1 VDGYTFGANHRT
13 SPISAKGVPVTVPE
27 RNALREQLMLNEGYR
42 PKPYRCS
49 AGKLTIGHGRN
60 LEDVGIDSDEARYLL
75 DKDITR
81 CIADLSTF
89 PWFEGLDAGRTRAL
103 LDMRFQL
110 GPSGFRGFKKMIA
123 ALERNDFATA
133 AREAADSKWASSDS
147 PRRAAKNIVLL
158 RDGSA

>member
-1 VDGYTFGANHRT
+1 MT
-13 SPISAKGVPVTVPE
+13 VTE
-27 RNALREQLMLNEGYR
+27 RNALREQLMLAEGYR

-60 LEDVGIDSDEARYLL
+60 LDDVGIDSDEARYLL

-81 CIADLSTF
+81 CIADLATF
-89 PWFEGLDAGRTRAL
+89 PWFESLDPARRRAL

-110 GPSGFRGFKKMIA
+110 GPTGFRGFKKMIA
-123 ALERNDFATA
+123 ALERRDFATA
-133 AREAADSKWASSDS
+133 AREAADSKWAASDT

-158 RDGSA
+158 RDGQA